1 MSDLSMHAHSHHDGH
16 HNYLSHTWAGAHMFW
31 FVVLVLIVF
40 MALVFFKPD
49 FVMRKKDCKVTDDV
63 DCMKALLSAVV
74 IAVVVCFV
82 LWLLAYLFM
91 C

>member
-1 MSDLSMHAHSHHDGH
+1 MHTYNASHGM
-16 HNYLSHTWAGAHMFW
+16 NNGYLSNPWAGSSMFG
-31 FVVLVLIVF
+31 FVILVLIIF

-49 FVMRKKDCKVTDDV
+49 YVMRKRDCEVTDEV

-74 IAVVVCFV
+74 IAVVIGFIIG
-82 LWLLAYLFM
+82 LIAYMFN